1 MDKKKDKKIIRIRAG
16 LVFLVT
22 LLLMLGCTFLVNQN
36 QQKREKLKAAYTAE
50 STISRIEVQLNRY
63 LAESD
68 LVKKSIEEGLTI
80 SDKQFATLSRLM
92 QDEDNIIKVHEIAK
106 DGIVSQI
113 YPMEGNEDVIGLNLI
128 ENPERK
134 KEARLTRDSGEYTI
148 AGPFELVQGGN
159 GVLLFDPV
167 YRMDDK
173 GCKKFWGFSILVI
186 DWQKFIKKMDLDQLE
201 NAGYHYQIWKK
212 GTDDEKIVIA
222 QCDNLQET
230 DTLEVACTVP
240 NDTWYFEIVPENG
253 WVTMTQKLW
262 GLLISVLTAFIVMII
277 YLQFKMRR
285 YRDALHEKELEK
297 AVLEAKNANEAKTRF
312 LFNMSHDIRTPMN
325 AIIGFSELLEKHID
339 EKDKAIDYLG
349 KIKSSS
355 NFLLSLI
362 NYVLEMARI
371 ESGKLALKKEVG
383 CVTELIESLTDVF
396 EPGVKK
402 KFITYSCETDIQHK
416 YVIGDETK
424 VREIFINIIGNS
436 VKYTPEGGKISVSV
450 KEEPFEKENYIAY
463 RIIVEDNGIGMS
475 KEYLP
480 HIFEEFSREHTS
492 TESKVTG
499 TGLGLPIV
507 KSLID
512 MMGGTIEVESQLGC
526 GTNMNVVLPF
536 ELASEKQILEEK
548 QKEKEKIS
556 DSILGKRVLLAEDNE
571 LNAEIAMTVLKENG
585 LKAERAANGKQ
596 CMEMLKKMPEDY
608 YDMILMDIQMPEMDG
623 YHVLQELRKTSNI
636 PVMILSAKDADS
648 EKILGLNLGADDYLA
663 KPFNPLEA
671 VARVNSN
678 IRRFYALGT
687 AELSSGILTVRDLE
701 LDPEGCVL
709 KKNGEPIELTS
720 VEYRIM
726 ELFMKHPG
734 KVFTKQQIYEQGW
747 GDTYV
752 VADNNIMVCIS
763 KLRAKLDED
772 PAAYIRTIRGL
783 GYRLEK

>member
-36 QQKREKLKAAYTAE
+36 QQKREKLKAVYTAE

-92 QDEDNIIKVHEIAK
+92 QDKDNIIKVHEIAK

-113 YPMEGNEDVIGLNLI
+113 YPMEGNEDVIGLNMI

-134 KEARLTRDSGEYTI
+134 KEARLARDSGEYTI

-167 YRMDDK
+167 YRTDDK

-186 DWQKFIKKMDLDQLE
+186 DWQKFIKKMELDQLE
-201 NAGYHYQIWKK
+201 DAGYHYQIWKK

-339 EKDKAIDYLG
+339 EKDKAIDYIG

-424 VREIFINIIGNS
+424 IREIFINIIGNS

-512 MMGGTIEVESQLGC
+512 MMGGTIEVESELGC
-526 GTNMNVVLPF
+526 GTKMNVVLPF

-623 YHVLQELRKTSNI
+623 YEATKLIRNLDDARADIPIVAMTANAFEEDRQKALESGMNAHVSKPVDMNI
-636 PVMILSAKDADS
+636 LFKVMAQI
-648 EKILGLNLGADDYLA
+648 
-663 KPFNPLEA
+663 
-671 VARVNSN
+671 
-678 IRRFYALGT
+678 
-687 AELSSGILTVRDLE
+687 
-701 LDPEGCVL
+701 L
-709 KKNGEPIELTS
+709 KK
-720 VEYRIM
+720 
-726 ELFMKHPG
+726 
-734 KVFTKQQIYEQGW
+734 
-747 GDTYV
+747 
-752 VADNNIMVCIS
+752 
-763 KLRAKLDED
+763 
-772 PAAYIRTIRGL
+772 
-783 GYRLEK
+783 

>member
-1 MDKKKDKKIIRIRAG
+1 MDKKKDIKIIRIRAG

-22 LLLMLGCTFLVNQN
+22 LLLVFGCTFLVNQN
-36 QQKREKLKAAYTAE
+36 QQRREKLKAAYTAE

-92 QDEDNIIKVHEIAK
+92 QDEDDIIKVHEIAK

-113 YPMEGNEDVIGLNLI
+113 YPMEGNEDVIGLNMI

-134 KEARLTRDSGEYTI
+134 KEARLARDSGEYTI

-167 YRMDDK
+167 YRTDDK
-173 GCKKFWGFSILVI
+173 GCKKFWGFSILVM
-186 DWQKFIKKMDLDQLE
+186 DWQKFIKKMELDQLE

-402 KFITYSCETDIQHK
+402 KFITYSCEIDIQHK

-492 TESKVTG
+492 TESKVIG

-526 GTNMNVVLPF
+526 GTKMNVVLPF

-623 YHVLQELRKTSNI
+623 YEATKRIRNLDDARADIPIVAMTANAFEEDRQKALESGMNAHVSK
-636 PVMILSAKDADS
+636 PVDMNMLFKVMAQI
-648 EKILGLNLGADDYLA
+648 
-663 KPFNPLEA
+663 
-671 VARVNSN
+671 
-678 IRRFYALGT
+678 
-687 AELSSGILTVRDLE
+687 
-701 LDPEGCVL
+701 L
-709 KKNGEPIELTS
+709 KK
-720 VEYRIM
+720 
-726 ELFMKHPG
+726 
-734 KVFTKQQIYEQGW
+734 
-747 GDTYV
+747 
-752 VADNNIMVCIS
+752 
-763 KLRAKLDED
+763 
-772 PAAYIRTIRGL
+772 
-783 GYRLEK
+783 

>member
-1 MDKKKDKKIIRIRAG
+1 MDKKKDIKIIRIRAG

-22 LLLMLGCTFLVNQN
+22 LLLVFGCTFLVNQN
-36 QQKREKLKAAYTAE
+36 QQRREKLKAAYTAE

-92 QDEDNIIKVHEIAK
+92 QDEDDIIKVHEIAK

-134 KEARLTRDSGEYTI
+134 TEARLARDSGEYTI

-167 YRMDDK
+167 YRTDDK

-186 DWQKFIKKMDLDQLE
+186 DWQKFIKKMELDQLE

-222 QCDNLQET
+222 QCDNLQEI

-262 GLLISVLTAFIVMII
+262 GLFISVMTALIVMII

-416 YVIGDETK
+416 YVIGDEIK

-436 VKYTPEGGKISVSV
+436 VKYTAEGGKISVSV

-526 GTNMNVVLPF
+526 GTKMNVVLPF

-623 YHVLQELRKTSNI
+623 YEATKRIRNLDDARADIPIVAMTANAFEEDRQKALESGMNAHVSK
-636 PVMILSAKDADS
+636 PVDMNMLFKVMTQI
-648 EKILGLNLGADDYLA
+648 
-663 KPFNPLEA
+663 
-671 VARVNSN
+671 
-678 IRRFYALGT
+678 
-687 AELSSGILTVRDLE
+687 
-701 LDPEGCVL
+701 L
-709 KKNGEPIELTS
+709 KK
-720 VEYRIM
+720 
-726 ELFMKHPG
+726 
-734 KVFTKQQIYEQGW
+734 
-747 GDTYV
+747 
-752 VADNNIMVCIS
+752 
-763 KLRAKLDED
+763 
-772 PAAYIRTIRGL
+772 
-783 GYRLEK
+783 

>member
-22 LLLMLGCTFLVNQN
+22 LLLVFDCTFLVNQN

-173 GCKKFWGFSILVI
+173 GCKKFWRFSILVI

-526 GTNMNVVLPF
+526 GTKMNVVLPF

-623 YHVLQELRKTSNI
+623 YEATKRIRNLDDARADIPIVAMTANAFEEDRQKALESGMNAHVSK
-636 PVMILSAKDADS
+636 PVDMNMLFKVMAQI
-648 EKILGLNLGADDYLA
+648 
-663 KPFNPLEA
+663 
-671 VARVNSN
+671 
-678 IRRFYALGT
+678 
-687 AELSSGILTVRDLE
+687 
-701 LDPEGCVL
+701 L
-709 KKNGEPIELTS
+709 KK
-720 VEYRIM
+720 
-726 ELFMKHPG
+726 
-734 KVFTKQQIYEQGW
+734 
-747 GDTYV
+747 
-752 VADNNIMVCIS
+752 
-763 KLRAKLDED
+763 
-772 PAAYIRTIRGL
+772 
-783 GYRLEK
+783 

>member
-1 MDKKKDKKIIRIRAG
+1 MDKKKDIKIIRIRAE

-22 LLLMLGCTFLVNQN
+22 LLLVFGCTFLVNQN
-36 QQKREKLKAAYTAE
+36 QQRREKLKAAYTAE

-92 QDEDNIIKVHEIAK
+92 QDEEDIIKVHEIAK

-113 YPMEGNEDVIGLNLI
+113 YPMEGNEDVIGLNMI

-134 KEARLTRDSGEYTI
+134 KEACLARDSGEYTI

-167 YRMDDK
+167 YRTDAK
-173 GCKKFWGFSILVI
+173 GCKNFWGFSILVM
-186 DWQKFIKKMDLDQLE
+186 DWRKFIKKMELDQLE

-262 GLLISVLTAFIVMII
+262 GLFISVMTALIVMII

-371 ESGKLALKKEVG
+371 ESGKLALKK
-383 CVTELIESLTDVF
+383 
-396 EPGVKK
+396 
-402 KFITYSCETDIQHK
+402 DI
-416 YVIGDETK
+416 DSK
-424 VREIFINIIGNS
+424 VDRSAEDS
-436 VKYTPEGGKISVSV
+436 VKVGDTGISTTRLAQIGYAEINGKI
-450 KEEPFEKENYIAY
+450 
-463 RIIVEDNGIGMS
+463 VE
-475 KEYLP
+475 
-480 HIFEEFSREHTS
+480 
-492 TESKVTG
+492 
-499 TGLGLPIV
+499 V
-507 KSLID
+507 KSID
-512 MMGGTIEVESQLGC
+512 GFLNEKTPILVSRITDGTIMVE
-526 GTNMNVVLPF
+526 
-536 ELASEKQILEEK
+536 KH
-548 QKEKEKIS
+548 KE
-556 DSILGKRVLLAEDNE
+556 
-571 LNAEIAMTVLKENG
+571 
-585 LKAERAANGKQ
+585 
-596 CMEMLKKMPEDY
+596 
-608 YDMILMDIQMPEMDG
+608 
-623 YHVLQELRKTSNI
+623 
-636 PVMILSAKDADS
+636 
-648 EKILGLNLGADDYLA
+648 
-663 KPFNPLEA
+663 
-671 VARVNSN
+671 
-678 IRRFYALGT
+678 
-687 AELSSGILTVRDLE
+687 
-701 LDPEGCVL
+701 
-709 KKNGEPIELTS
+709 
-720 VEYRIM
+720 
-726 ELFMKHPG
+726 
-734 KVFTKQQIYEQGW
+734 
-747 GDTYV
+747 
-752 VADNNIMVCIS
+752 
-763 KLRAKLDED
+763 
-772 PAAYIRTIRGL
+772 
-783 GYRLEK
+783 

>member
-1 MDKKKDKKIIRIRAG
+1 MDKKKDIKIIRIRAG

-22 LLLMLGCTFLVNQN
+22 LLLVFGCTFLVNQN
-36 QQKREKLKAAYTAE
+36 QQRREKLKAAYTAE

-92 QDEDNIIKVHEIAK
+92 QDEDDIIKVHEIAK

-113 YPMEGNEDVIGLNLI
+113 YPMEGNEDVIGLNMI

-134 KEARLTRDSGEYTI
+134 KEARLARDSGEYTI

-167 YRMDDK
+167 YRTDAK
-173 GCKKFWGFSILVI
+173 GCKKFWGFSILVM
-186 DWQKFIKKMDLDQLE
+186 DWQKFIKKMELDQLE
-201 NAGYHYQIWKK
+201 DAGYHYQIWKK
-212 GTDDEKIVIA
+212 GTDDERIVIA
-222 QCDNLQET
+222 QCDNLQKT

-262 GLLISVLTAFIVMII
+262 GLFISVMTALIVMIT

-297 AVLEAKNANEAKTRF
+297 AILEAKNANEAKTRF

-371 ESGKLALKKEVG
+371 ESGKLVLKKEVR
-383 CVTELIESLTDVF
+383 CVTDLIESLTDVF

-416 YVIGDETK
+416 YVICDEIK

-436 VKYTPEGGKISVSV
+436 VKYTPEGGKISISV

-526 GTNMNVVLPF
+526 GTKMTVVLPF

-623 YHVLQELRKTSNI
+623 YEATKLIRNLDDARADIPIVAMTANAFEEDRQKALENGMNAHVSKPIDMNMLFK
-636 PVMILSAKDADS
+636 VMAQI
-648 EKILGLNLGADDYLA
+648 
-663 KPFNPLEA
+663 
-671 VARVNSN
+671 
-678 IRRFYALGT
+678 
-687 AELSSGILTVRDLE
+687 
-701 LDPEGCVL
+701 L
-709 KKNGEPIELTS
+709 KK
-720 VEYRIM
+720 
-726 ELFMKHPG
+726 
-734 KVFTKQQIYEQGW
+734 
-747 GDTYV
+747 
-752 VADNNIMVCIS
+752 
-763 KLRAKLDED
+763 
-772 PAAYIRTIRGL
+772 
-783 GYRLEK
+783 

>member
-134 KEARLTRDSGEYTI
+134 TEARLARDSGEYTI

-526 GTNMNVVLPF
+526 GTKMNVVLPF

-623 YHVLQELRKTSNI
+623 YEATKRIRNLDDARADIPIVAMTANAFEEDRQKALESGMNAHVSK
-636 PVMILSAKDADS
+636 PVDMNMLFKVMAQI
-648 EKILGLNLGADDYLA
+648 
-663 KPFNPLEA
+663 
-671 VARVNSN
+671 
-678 IRRFYALGT
+678 
-687 AELSSGILTVRDLE
+687 
-701 LDPEGCVL
+701 L
-709 KKNGEPIELTS
+709 KK
-720 VEYRIM
+720 
-726 ELFMKHPG
+726 
-734 KVFTKQQIYEQGW
+734 
-747 GDTYV
+747 
-752 VADNNIMVCIS
+752 
-763 KLRAKLDED
+763 
-772 PAAYIRTIRGL
+772 
-783 GYRLEK
+783 

>member
-134 KEARLTRDSGEYTI
+134 TEARLARDSGEYTI

-167 YRMDDK
+167 YRTDDK

-212 GTDDEKIVIA
+212 GTDDEKIVIV

-436 VKYTPEGGKISVSV
+436 VKYTSEGGKISVSV

-526 GTNMNVVLPF
+526 GTKMNVVLPF

-623 YHVLQELRKTSNI
+623 YEATKRIRNLDDARADIPIVAMTANAFEEDRQKALESGMNAHVSK
-636 PVMILSAKDADS
+636 PVDMNMLFKVMVQI
-648 EKILGLNLGADDYLA
+648 
-663 KPFNPLEA
+663 
-671 VARVNSN
+671 
-678 IRRFYALGT
+678 
-687 AELSSGILTVRDLE
+687 
-701 LDPEGCVL
+701 L
-709 KKNGEPIELTS
+709 KK
-720 VEYRIM
+720 
-726 ELFMKHPG
+726 
-734 KVFTKQQIYEQGW
+734 
-747 GDTYV
+747 
-752 VADNNIMVCIS
+752 
-763 KLRAKLDED
+763 
-772 PAAYIRTIRGL
+772 
-783 GYRLEK
+783 

>member
-134 KEARLTRDSGEYTI
+134 TEARLARDSGEYTI

-167 YRMDDK
+167 YRTDDK

-186 DWQKFIKKMDLDQLE
+186 DWQKFIKKMELDQLE

-212 GTDDEKIVIA
+212 GTDDEKIVIV

-253 WVTMTQKLW
+253 WVTLTQTLW

-436 VKYTPEGGKISVSV
+436 VKYTSEGGKISVSV

-526 GTNMNVVLPF
+526 GTKMNVVLPF

-623 YHVLQELRKTSNI
+623 YEATKLIRNLDDARADIPIVAMTANAFEEDRQKALESGMNAHVSK
-636 PVMILSAKDADS
+636 PVDMNMLFKVMAQI
-648 EKILGLNLGADDYLA
+648 
-663 KPFNPLEA
+663 
-671 VARVNSN
+671 
-678 IRRFYALGT
+678 
-687 AELSSGILTVRDLE
+687 
-701 LDPEGCVL
+701 L
-709 KKNGEPIELTS
+709 KK
-720 VEYRIM
+720 
-726 ELFMKHPG
+726 
-734 KVFTKQQIYEQGW
+734 
-747 GDTYV
+747 
-752 VADNNIMVCIS
+752 
-763 KLRAKLDED
+763 
-772 PAAYIRTIRGL
+772 
-783 GYRLEK
+783 

>member
-1 MDKKKDKKIIRIRAG
+1 MDKKKDIKIIRIRAG

-22 LLLMLGCTFLVNQN
+22 LLLVFGCTFLVNQN
-36 QQKREKLKAAYTAE
+36 QQRREKLKAAYTAE

-92 QDEDNIIKVHEIAK
+92 QDEDDIIKVHEIAK

-113 YPMEGNEDVIGLNLI
+113 YPMEGNEDVIGLNMI

-134 KEARLTRDSGEYTI
+134 KEARLARDSGEYTI

-167 YRMDDK
+167 YRTDAE
-173 GCKKFWGFSILVI
+173 GCKKFWGFSILVM
-186 DWQKFIKKMDLDQLE
+186 DWRKFIKKMELDQLE
-201 NAGYHYQIWKK
+201 DAGYHYQIWKK
-212 GTDDEKIVIA
+212 GTDDERIVIA

-240 NDTWYFEIVPENG
+240 NDTWYFEIEPENG

-262 GLLISVLTAFIVMII
+262 GLFISVMTALIVMIT

-371 ESGKLALKKEVG
+371 ESGKLVLKKEVG

-396 EPGVKK
+396 ETGVKK
-402 KFITYSCETDIQHK
+402 KFITYSCKTDIQHK
-416 YVIGDETK
+416 YVICDEIK

-526 GTNMNVVLPF
+526 GTKMTVVLPF

-623 YHVLQELRKTSNI
+623 YEATKLIRNLDDARADIPIVAMTANAFEEDRQKALESGMNAHVSK
-636 PVMILSAKDADS
+636 PVDMNMLFKVMTQI
-648 EKILGLNLGADDYLA
+648 
-663 KPFNPLEA
+663 
-671 VARVNSN
+671 
-678 IRRFYALGT
+678 
-687 AELSSGILTVRDLE
+687 
-701 LDPEGCVL
+701 L
-709 KKNGEPIELTS
+709 KK
-720 VEYRIM
+720 
-726 ELFMKHPG
+726 
-734 KVFTKQQIYEQGW
+734 
-747 GDTYV
+747 
-752 VADNNIMVCIS
+752 
-763 KLRAKLDED
+763 
-772 PAAYIRTIRGL
+772 
-783 GYRLEK
+783 

>member
-1 MDKKKDKKIIRIRAG
+1 MDKKKDIKIIRIRAG

-22 LLLMLGCTFLVNQN
+22 LLLVFGCTFLVNQN
-36 QQKREKLKAAYTAE
+36 QQRREKLKAAYTAE

-92 QDEDNIIKVHEIAK
+92 QDEDDIIKVHEIAK

-113 YPMEGNEDVIGLNLI
+113 YPMEGNEDVIGLNMI

-134 KEARLTRDSGEYTI
+134 KEARLARDSGEYTI

-167 YRMDDK
+167 YRTDDK
-173 GCKKFWGFSILVI
+173 GCKKFWGFSILVM
-186 DWQKFIKKMDLDQLE
+186 DWQKFIKKMELDQLE

-402 KFITYSCETDIQHK
+402 KFITYSCEIDIQHK

-526 GTNMNVVLPF
+526 GTKMNVVLPF

-623 YHVLQELRKTSNI
+623 YEATKLIRNLDDARADIPIVAMTANAFEEDRQKALESGMNAHVSK
-636 PVMILSAKDADS
+636 PVDMNMLFKVMAQI
-648 EKILGLNLGADDYLA
+648 
-663 KPFNPLEA
+663 
-671 VARVNSN
+671 
-678 IRRFYALGT
+678 
-687 AELSSGILTVRDLE
+687 
-701 LDPEGCVL
+701 L
-709 KKNGEPIELTS
+709 KK
-720 VEYRIM
+720 
-726 ELFMKHPG
+726 
-734 KVFTKQQIYEQGW
+734 
-747 GDTYV
+747 
-752 VADNNIMVCIS
+752 
-763 KLRAKLDED
+763 
-772 PAAYIRTIRGL
+772 
-783 GYRLEK
+783 

>member
-1 MDKKKDKKIIRIRAG
+1 MDKKKDIKIIRIRAG

-22 LLLMLGCTFLVNQN
+22 LLLVFGCTFLVNQN
-36 QQKREKLKAAYTAE
+36 QQRREKLKAAYTAE

-92 QDEDNIIKVHEIAK
+92 QDEDDIIKVHEIAK

-113 YPMEGNEDVIGLNLI
+113 YPMEGNEDVIGLNMI

-134 KEARLTRDSGEYTI
+134 KEARLARDSGEYTI

-167 YRMDDK
+167 YRTDDK
-173 GCKKFWGFSILVI
+173 GCKKFWGFSILVM
-186 DWQKFIKKMDLDQLE
+186 DWQKFIKKMELDQLE

-402 KFITYSCETDIQHK
+402 KFITYSCEIDIQHK

-450 KEEPFEKENYIAY
+450 KEEPFEKENSIAY

-526 GTNMNVVLPF
+526 GTKMNVVLPF

-623 YHVLQELRKTSNI
+623 YEATKRIRNLDDARADIPIVAMTANAFEEDRQKALESGMNAHVSK
-636 PVMILSAKDADS
+636 PVDMNMLFKVMAQI
-648 EKILGLNLGADDYLA
+648 
-663 KPFNPLEA
+663 
-671 VARVNSN
+671 
-678 IRRFYALGT
+678 
-687 AELSSGILTVRDLE
+687 
-701 LDPEGCVL
+701 L
-709 KKNGEPIELTS
+709 KK
-720 VEYRIM
+720 
-726 ELFMKHPG
+726 
-734 KVFTKQQIYEQGW
+734 
-747 GDTYV
+747 
-752 VADNNIMVCIS
+752 
-763 KLRAKLDED
+763 
-772 PAAYIRTIRGL
+772 
-783 GYRLEK
+783 

>member
-1 MDKKKDKKIIRIRAG
+1 MDKKKNIKIIRIRAG

-22 LLLMLGCTFLVNQN
+22 LLLVFGCTFLVNQN

-50 STISRIEVQLNRY
+50 STISRIEGQLNRY

-68 LVKKSIEEGLTI
+68 LVKKSIEEGLMI

-92 QDEDNIIKVHEIAK
+92 QDKDNIIKVHEIAK
-106 DGIVSQI
+106 DGIISQI
-113 YPMEGNEDVIGLNLI
+113 YPMEGNEDVIGLNMI

-134 KEARLTRDSGEYTI
+134 KEARLARDSGEYTI

-167 YRMDDK
+167 YRTDDK
-173 GCKKFWGFSILVI
+173 GCKKFWGFSILVM
-186 DWQKFIKKMDLDQLE
+186 DWQKFIKKMELDQLE

-371 ESGKLALKKEVG
+371 ESGKLVLKKEVR
-383 CVTELIESLTDVF
+383 CVTDLIESLTDVF

-512 MMGGTIEVESQLGC
+512 MMGGTIEVESQPGC
-526 GTNMNVVLPF
+526 GTKMNVVLPF

-623 YHVLQELRKTSNI
+623 YEATRRIRNLDDARADIPIVAMTANAFEEDRQKALESGMNAHVSK
-636 PVMILSAKDADS
+636 PVDMNMLFKVMVQI
-648 EKILGLNLGADDYLA
+648 
-663 KPFNPLEA
+663 
-671 VARVNSN
+671 
-678 IRRFYALGT
+678 
-687 AELSSGILTVRDLE
+687 
-701 LDPEGCVL
+701 L
-709 KKNGEPIELTS
+709 KK
-720 VEYRIM
+720 
-726 ELFMKHPG
+726 
-734 KVFTKQQIYEQGW
+734 
-747 GDTYV
+747 
-752 VADNNIMVCIS
+752 
-763 KLRAKLDED
+763 
-772 PAAYIRTIRGL
+772 
-783 GYRLEK
+783 

>member
-1 MDKKKDKKIIRIRAG
+1 MDKKKDIKIIRIRAG

-22 LLLMLGCTFLVNQN
+22 LLLVFGCTFLVNQN
-36 QQKREKLKAAYTAE
+36 QQRREKLKAAYTAE

-92 QDEDNIIKVHEIAK
+92 QDEDDIIKVHEIAK

-113 YPMEGNEDVIGLNLI
+113 YPMEGNEDVIGLNMI

-134 KEARLTRDSGEYTI
+134 KEARLARDSGEYTI

-167 YRMDDK
+167 YRTDDK
-173 GCKKFWGFSILVI
+173 GCKKFWGFSILVK
-186 DWQKFIKKMDLDQLE
+186 DWQKFIKKMELDQLE

-402 KFITYSCETDIQHK
+402 KFITYSCEIDIQHK

-526 GTNMNVVLPF
+526 GTKMNVVLPF

-623 YHVLQELRKTSNI
+623 YEATKRIRNLDDARADIPIVAMTANAFEEDRQKALESGMNAHVSK
-636 PVMILSAKDADS
+636 PVDMNMLFKVMAQI
-648 EKILGLNLGADDYLA
+648 
-663 KPFNPLEA
+663 
-671 VARVNSN
+671 
-678 IRRFYALGT
+678 
-687 AELSSGILTVRDLE
+687 
-701 LDPEGCVL
+701 L
-709 KKNGEPIELTS
+709 KK
-720 VEYRIM
+720 
-726 ELFMKHPG
+726 
-734 KVFTKQQIYEQGW
+734 
-747 GDTYV
+747 
-752 VADNNIMVCIS
+752 
-763 KLRAKLDED
+763 
-772 PAAYIRTIRGL
+772 
-783 GYRLEK
+783 

>member
-1 MDKKKDKKIIRIRAG
+1 MDKKNDKKIIRIRAG

-22 LLLMLGCTFLVNQN
+22 LFLMLGCTFLVNQN

-113 YPMEGNEDVIGLNLI
+113 YPMEGNEDVIGLNMI

-134 KEARLTRDSGEYTI
+134 KEARLARDSGEYTI

-167 YRMDDK
+167 YRTDDK
-173 GCKKFWGFSILVI
+173 GCKKFWGFSILVM
-186 DWQKFIKKMDLDQLE
+186 DWQKFIKKMELDQLE
-201 NAGYHYQIWKK
+201 DAGYHYQIWKK

-262 GLLISVLTAFIVMII
+262 GLLISVMTAFIVMII

-339 EKDKAIDYLG
+339 EKDKAIDYIG

-424 VREIFINIIGNS
+424 IREIFINIIGNS

-512 MMGGTIEVESQLGC
+512 MMGGTIEVESELGC
-526 GTNMNVVLPF
+526 GTKMNVVLPF

-571 LNAEIAMTVLKENG
+571 LNAEIAMTVLKEND

-596 CMEMLKKMPEDY
+596 CMEMLKMMPEDY

-623 YHVLQELRKTSNI
+623 YEATKLIRNLDDARADIPIVAMTANAFEEDRQKALESGMNAHVSK
-636 PVMILSAKDADS
+636 PVDMNMLFKVMAQI
-648 EKILGLNLGADDYLA
+648 
-663 KPFNPLEA
+663 
-671 VARVNSN
+671 
-678 IRRFYALGT
+678 
-687 AELSSGILTVRDLE
+687 
-701 LDPEGCVL
+701 L
-709 KKNGEPIELTS
+709 KK
-720 VEYRIM
+720 
-726 ELFMKHPG
+726 
-734 KVFTKQQIYEQGW
+734 
-747 GDTYV
+747 
-752 VADNNIMVCIS
+752 
-763 KLRAKLDED
+763 
-772 PAAYIRTIRGL
+772 
-783 GYRLEK
+783 

>member
-1 MDKKKDKKIIRIRAG
+1 MDKKNDKKIIRIRAG

-22 LLLMLGCTFLVNQN
+22 LFLVFGCTFLVNQN

-134 KEARLTRDSGEYTI
+134 TEARLARDSGEYTI

-167 YRMDDK
+167 YRTDDK
-173 GCKKFWGFSILVI
+173 GCKKFWGFSILVM
-186 DWQKFIKKMDLDQLE
+186 DWQKFIKKMELDQLE
-201 NAGYHYQIWKK
+201 DAGYHYQIWKK

-339 EKDKAIDYLG
+339 EKDIAIDYLG

-526 GTNMNVVLPF
+526 GTKMNVVLPF

-623 YHVLQELRKTSNI
+623 YEATRRIRNLDDARADI
-636 PVMILSAKDADS
+636 PIVAMTANAFEEDRQKALESGMNAHISKPVDMNMLFKVMAQI
-648 EKILGLNLGADDYLA
+648 
-663 KPFNPLEA
+663 
-671 VARVNSN
+671 
-678 IRRFYALGT
+678 
-687 AELSSGILTVRDLE
+687 
-701 LDPEGCVL
+701 L
-709 KKNGEPIELTS
+709 KK
-720 VEYRIM
+720 
-726 ELFMKHPG
+726 
-734 KVFTKQQIYEQGW
+734 
-747 GDTYV
+747 
-752 VADNNIMVCIS
+752 
-763 KLRAKLDED
+763 
-772 PAAYIRTIRGL
+772 
-783 GYRLEK
+783 

>member
-1 MDKKKDKKIIRIRAG
+1 MDKKKDIKIIRIRAG

-22 LLLMLGCTFLVNQN
+22 LLLVFGCTFLVNQN
-36 QQKREKLKAAYTAE
+36 QQRREKLKAAYTAE

-92 QDEDNIIKVHEIAK
+92 QDEDDIIKVHEIAK

-113 YPMEGNEDVIGLNLI
+113 YPMEGNEDVIGLNMI

-134 KEARLTRDSGEYTI
+134 KEARLARDSGEYTI

-167 YRMDDK
+167 YRTDDK
-173 GCKKFWGFSILVI
+173 GCKKFWGFSILVM
-186 DWQKFIKKMDLDQLE
+186 DWQKFIKKMELDQLE

-339 EKDKAIDYLG
+339 EKDKAIAYLG

-402 KFITYSCETDIQHK
+402 KFITYSCEIDIQHK

-526 GTNMNVVLPF
+526 GTKMNVVLPF

-623 YHVLQELRKTSNI
+623 YEATKRIRNLDDARADIPIVAMTANAFEEDRQKALESGMNAHVSK
-636 PVMILSAKDADS
+636 PVDMNMLFKVMAQI
-648 EKILGLNLGADDYLA
+648 
-663 KPFNPLEA
+663 
-671 VARVNSN
+671 
-678 IRRFYALGT
+678 
-687 AELSSGILTVRDLE
+687 
-701 LDPEGCVL
+701 L
-709 KKNGEPIELTS
+709 KK
-720 VEYRIM
+720 
-726 ELFMKHPG
+726 
-734 KVFTKQQIYEQGW
+734 
-747 GDTYV
+747 
-752 VADNNIMVCIS
+752 
-763 KLRAKLDED
+763 
-772 PAAYIRTIRGL
+772 
-783 GYRLEK
+783 

>member
-1 MDKKKDKKIIRIRAG
+1 MDKKKDEKIIRIRAE

-22 LLLMLGCTFLVNQN
+22 LLMVFGCTFLVNQN

-92 QDEDNIIKVHEIAK
+92 QDEDDIIKVHEIAK

-113 YPMEGNEDVIGLNLI
+113 YPMEGNEDVIGLNMI

-134 KEARLTRDSGEYTI
+134 KEACLARDSGEYTI

-167 YRMDDK
+167 YRTDTK
-173 GCKKFWGFSILVI
+173 GCKKFWGFSILVM
-186 DWQKFIKKMDLDQLE
+186 DWQKFIKKMELDQLE
-201 NAGYHYQIWKK
+201 DAGYHYQIWKK

-222 QCDNLQET
+222 QCDNLQEA
-230 DTLEVACTVP
+230 DTMEVACTVP

-253 WVTMTQKLW
+253 WVTITQKLW
-262 GLLISVLTAFIVMII
+262 GLLISVMTAFIVMII

-371 ESGKLALKKEVG
+371 ESGKLVLKKEVG
-383 CVTELIESLTDVF
+383 CVTDLIESLIDVF

-416 YVIGDETK
+416 YVIGDEIK

-450 KEEPFEKENYIAY
+450 KEESFEKENYIAY

-526 GTNMNVVLPF
+526 GTKMTVVLPF

-623 YHVLQELRKTSNI
+623 YEATKRIRNLDDARADI
-636 PVMILSAKDADS
+636 PIVAMTANAFEEDRQKALESGMNAHISKPVDMNMLFKVMAQI
-648 EKILGLNLGADDYLA
+648 
-663 KPFNPLEA
+663 
-671 VARVNSN
+671 
-678 IRRFYALGT
+678 
-687 AELSSGILTVRDLE
+687 
-701 LDPEGCVL
+701 L
-709 KKNGEPIELTS
+709 KK
-720 VEYRIM
+720 
-726 ELFMKHPG
+726 
-734 KVFTKQQIYEQGW
+734 
-747 GDTYV
+747 
-752 VADNNIMVCIS
+752 
-763 KLRAKLDED
+763 
-772 PAAYIRTIRGL
+772 
-783 GYRLEK
+783 

>member
-1 MDKKKDKKIIRIRAG
+1 MDKKKNIKIIRIRAG

-22 LLLMLGCTFLVNQN
+22 LLLVFGCTFLVNQN

-50 STISRIEVQLNRY
+50 STISRIEGQLNRY

-68 LVKKSIEEGLTI
+68 LVKKSIEEGLMI

-92 QDEDNIIKVHEIAK
+92 QDKDNIIKVHEIAK
-106 DGIVSQI
+106 DGIISQI
-113 YPMEGNEDVIGLNLI
+113 YPMEGNEDVIGLNMI

-134 KEARLTRDSGEYTI
+134 KEARLARDSGEYTI

-167 YRMDDK
+167 YRTDDK
-173 GCKKFWGFSILVI
+173 GCKKFWGFSILVM
-186 DWQKFIKKMDLDQLE
+186 DWQKFIKKMELDQLE

-402 KFITYSCETDIQHK
+402 KFITYSCEIDIQHK

-526 GTNMNVVLPF
+526 GTKMNVVLPF

-623 YHVLQELRKTSNI
+623 YEATKRIRNLDDARADIPIVAMTANAFEEDRQKALESGMNAHVSK
-636 PVMILSAKDADS
+636 PVDMNMLFKVMAQI
-648 EKILGLNLGADDYLA
+648 
-663 KPFNPLEA
+663 
-671 VARVNSN
+671 
-678 IRRFYALGT
+678 
-687 AELSSGILTVRDLE
+687 
-701 LDPEGCVL
+701 L
-709 KKNGEPIELTS
+709 KK
-720 VEYRIM
+720 
-726 ELFMKHPG
+726 
-734 KVFTKQQIYEQGW
+734 
-747 GDTYV
+747 
-752 VADNNIMVCIS
+752 
-763 KLRAKLDED
+763 
-772 PAAYIRTIRGL
+772 
-783 GYRLEK
+783 

>member
-134 KEARLTRDSGEYTI
+134 TEARLARDSGEYTI

-167 YRMDDK
+167 YRTDDK
-173 GCKKFWGFSILVI
+173 GCKKFWGFSILVM
-186 DWQKFIKKMDLDQLE
+186 DWQKFIKKMELDQLE
-201 NAGYHYQIWKK
+201 DAGYHYQIWKK

-262 GLLISVLTAFIVMII
+262 GLLISVMTAFIVMII

-339 EKDKAIDYLG
+339 EKDKAIDYIG

-424 VREIFINIIGNS
+424 IREIFINIIGNS

-526 GTNMNVVLPF
+526 GTKMNVVLPF

-596 CMEMLKKMPEDY
+596 CMEMLKMMPEDY

-623 YHVLQELRKTSNI
+623 YEATKLIRNLDDARADIPIVAMTANAFEEDRQKALESGMNAHVSK
-636 PVMILSAKDADS
+636 PVDMNMLFKVMAQI
-648 EKILGLNLGADDYLA
+648 
-663 KPFNPLEA
+663 
-671 VARVNSN
+671 
-678 IRRFYALGT
+678 
-687 AELSSGILTVRDLE
+687 
-701 LDPEGCVL
+701 L
-709 KKNGEPIELTS
+709 KK
-720 VEYRIM
+720 
-726 ELFMKHPG
+726 
-734 KVFTKQQIYEQGW
+734 
-747 GDTYV
+747 
-752 VADNNIMVCIS
+752 
-763 KLRAKLDED
+763 
-772 PAAYIRTIRGL
+772 
-783 GYRLEK
+783 

>member
-1 MDKKKDKKIIRIRAG
+1 MDKKKDIKIIRIRAE

-22 LLLMLGCTFLVNQN
+22 LLLVFGCTFLVNQN
-36 QQKREKLKAAYTAE
+36 QQRREKLKAAYTAE

-167 YRMDDK
+167 YRTDDK

-186 DWQKFIKKMDLDQLE
+186 DWQKFIKKMELDQLE

-212 GTDDEKIVIA
+212 GTDDERIVIA
-222 QCDNLQET
+222 QCDNLQKT

-436 VKYTPEGGKISVSV
+436 VKYTSEGGKISVSV

-623 YHVLQELRKTSNI
+623 YEATKRIRNLDDARADIPIVAMTANVFEEDRQKALESGMNAHVSK
-636 PVMILSAKDADS
+636 PVDMNMLFKVMTQI
-648 EKILGLNLGADDYLA
+648 
-663 KPFNPLEA
+663 
-671 VARVNSN
+671 
-678 IRRFYALGT
+678 
-687 AELSSGILTVRDLE
+687 
-701 LDPEGCVL
+701 L
-709 KKNGEPIELTS
+709 KK
-720 VEYRIM
+720 
-726 ELFMKHPG
+726 
-734 KVFTKQQIYEQGW
+734 
-747 GDTYV
+747 
-752 VADNNIMVCIS
+752 
-763 KLRAKLDED
+763 
-772 PAAYIRTIRGL
+772 
-783 GYRLEK
+783 

>member
-80 SDKQFATLSRLM
+80 SDKQFATLSRMM

-134 KEARLTRDSGEYTI
+134 TEARLARDSGEYTI
-148 AGPFELVQGGN
+148 AGPFELLQGGN

-167 YRMDDK
+167 YRTDDK

-371 ESGKLALKKEVG
+371 ESGKLVLKKEVG
-383 CVTELIESLTDVF
+383 CVTDLIESLIDVF

-424 VREIFINIIGNS
+424 IREIFINIIGNS

-526 GTNMNVVLPF
+526 GTKMNVVLPF

-623 YHVLQELRKTSNI
+623 YEATKLIRNLDDARADIPIVAMTANAFEEDRQKALESGMNAHVSK
-636 PVMILSAKDADS
+636 PVDMNMMFKVMAQI
-648 EKILGLNLGADDYLA
+648 
-663 KPFNPLEA
+663 
-671 VARVNSN
+671 
-678 IRRFYALGT
+678 
-687 AELSSGILTVRDLE
+687 
-701 LDPEGCVL
+701 L
-709 KKNGEPIELTS
+709 KK
-720 VEYRIM
+720 
-726 ELFMKHPG
+726 
-734 KVFTKQQIYEQGW
+734 
-747 GDTYV
+747 
-752 VADNNIMVCIS
+752 
-763 KLRAKLDED
+763 
-772 PAAYIRTIRGL
+772 
-783 GYRLEK
+783 

>member
-1 MDKKKDKKIIRIRAG
+1 MDKKKDIKIIRIRAG

-22 LLLMLGCTFLVNQN
+22 LLLVFGCTFLVNQN
-36 QQKREKLKAAYTAE
+36 QQRREKLKAAYTAE

-92 QDEDNIIKVHEIAK
+92 QDEDDIIKVHEIAK

-113 YPMEGNEDVIGLNLI
+113 YPMEGNEDVIGLNMI

-134 KEARLTRDSGEYTI
+134 KEARLARDSGEYTI

-167 YRMDDK
+167 YRTDDK
-173 GCKKFWGFSILVI
+173 GCKKFWGFSILVM
-186 DWQKFIKKMDLDQLE
+186 DWQKFIKKMELDQLE

-262 GLLISVLTAFIVMII
+262 GLFISVLTAFIVMII

-402 KFITYSCETDIQHK
+402 KFITYSCEIDIQHK

-526 GTNMNVVLPF
+526 GTKMNVVLPF

-623 YHVLQELRKTSNI
+623 YEATKRIRNLDDARADIPIVAMTANAFEEDRQKALESGMNAHVSK
-636 PVMILSAKDADS
+636 PVDMNMLFKVMAQI
-648 EKILGLNLGADDYLA
+648 
-663 KPFNPLEA
+663 
-671 VARVNSN
+671 
-678 IRRFYALGT
+678 
-687 AELSSGILTVRDLE
+687 
-701 LDPEGCVL
+701 L
-709 KKNGEPIELTS
+709 KK
-720 VEYRIM
+720 
-726 ELFMKHPG
+726 
-734 KVFTKQQIYEQGW
+734 
-747 GDTYV
+747 
-752 VADNNIMVCIS
+752 
-763 KLRAKLDED
+763 
-772 PAAYIRTIRGL
+772 
-783 GYRLEK
+783 

>member
-1 MDKKKDKKIIRIRAG
+1 MDKKKNIKIIRIRAG

-22 LLLMLGCTFLVNQN
+22 LLLVFGCTFLVNQN

-68 LVKKSIEEGLTI
+68 LVKKSIEEGLMI

-92 QDEDNIIKVHEIAK
+92 QDKDNIIKVHEIAK
-106 DGIVSQI
+106 DGIISQI
-113 YPMEGNEDVIGLNLI
+113 YPMEGNEDVIGLNMI

-134 KEARLTRDSGEYTI
+134 KEARLARDSGEYTI

-167 YRMDDK
+167 YRTDDK
-173 GCKKFWGFSILVI
+173 GCKKFWGFSILVM
-186 DWQKFIKKMDLDQLE
+186 DWQKFIKKMELDQLE

-262 GLLISVLTAFIVMII
+262 GLFISVLTAFIVMII

-371 ESGKLALKKEVG
+371 ESGKLALKEEVG

-402 KFITYSCETDIQHK
+402 KFITYSCKTDIQHK

-526 GTNMNVVLPF
+526 GTKMNVVLPF

-623 YHVLQELRKTSNI
+623 YEATRRIRNLDDARADIPIVAMTANAFEEDRQKALESGMNAHVSK
-636 PVMILSAKDADS
+636 PVDMNMLFKVMVQI
-648 EKILGLNLGADDYLA
+648 
-663 KPFNPLEA
+663 
-671 VARVNSN
+671 
-678 IRRFYALGT
+678 
-687 AELSSGILTVRDLE
+687 
-701 LDPEGCVL
+701 L
-709 KKNGEPIELTS
+709 KK
-720 VEYRIM
+720 
-726 ELFMKHPG
+726 
-734 KVFTKQQIYEQGW
+734 
-747 GDTYV
+747 
-752 VADNNIMVCIS
+752 
-763 KLRAKLDED
+763 
-772 PAAYIRTIRGL
+772 
-783 GYRLEK
+783 

>member
-1 MDKKKDKKIIRIRAG
+1 MDKKKDIKIIRIRAG

-22 LLLMLGCTFLVNQN
+22 LLLVFGCTFLVNQN
-36 QQKREKLKAAYTAE
+36 QQRREKLKAAYTAE

-113 YPMEGNEDVIGLNLI
+113 YPMEGNEDVIGLNMI

-134 KEARLTRDSGEYTI
+134 KEARLARDSGEYTI

-167 YRMDDK
+167 YRTDDK
-173 GCKKFWGFSILVI
+173 GCKKFWGFSILVM
-186 DWQKFIKKMDLDQLE
+186 DWQKFIKKMELDQLE

-402 KFITYSCETDIQHK
+402 KFITYSCEIDIQHK

-526 GTNMNVVLPF
+526 GTKMNVVLPF

-623 YHVLQELRKTSNI
+623 YEATKRIRNLDDARADIPIVAMTANAFEEDRQKALESGMNAHVSK
-636 PVMILSAKDADS
+636 PVDMNMLFKVMAQI
-648 EKILGLNLGADDYLA
+648 
-663 KPFNPLEA
+663 
-671 VARVNSN
+671 
-678 IRRFYALGT
+678 
-687 AELSSGILTVRDLE
+687 
-701 LDPEGCVL
+701 L
-709 KKNGEPIELTS
+709 KK
-720 VEYRIM
+720 
-726 ELFMKHPG
+726 
-734 KVFTKQQIYEQGW
+734 
-747 GDTYV
+747 
-752 VADNNIMVCIS
+752 
-763 KLRAKLDED
+763 
-772 PAAYIRTIRGL
+772 
-783 GYRLEK
+783 

>member
-1 MDKKKDKKIIRIRAG
+1 MDKKKNIKIIRIRAG

-22 LLLMLGCTFLVNQN
+22 LLLVFGCTFLVNQN
-36 QQKREKLKAAYTAE
+36 QQKREKLKAVYTAE

-68 LVKKSIEEGLTI
+68 LVKKSIEEGLMI

-92 QDEDNIIKVHEIAK
+92 QDKDNIIKVHEIAK

-113 YPMEGNEDVIGLNLI
+113 YPMEGNEDVIGLNMI

-134 KEARLTRDSGEYTI
+134 KEARLARDSGEYTI

-167 YRMDDK
+167 YRTDDK
-173 GCKKFWGFSILVI
+173 GCKKFWGFSILVM
-186 DWQKFIKKMDLDQLE
+186 DWRKFIKKMELDQLE
-201 NAGYHYQIWKK
+201 DAGYHYQIWKK
-212 GTDDEKIVIA
+212 GTDDEKIVIV

-262 GLLISVLTAFIVMII
+262 GLFISVMTALIVMIT

-371 ESGKLALKKEVG
+371 ESGKLVLKKEVG

-512 MMGGTIEVESQLGC
+512 MMGGTIKVESQLGC
-526 GTNMNVVLPF
+526 GTKMTVVLPF

-548 QKEKEKIS
+548 QKEKEKTS

-623 YHVLQELRKTSNI
+623 YEATKLIRNLDDARADIPIVAMTANAFEEDRQKALESGMNAHVSK
-636 PVMILSAKDADS
+636 PVDMNMLFKVMTQI
-648 EKILGLNLGADDYLA
+648 
-663 KPFNPLEA
+663 
-671 VARVNSN
+671 
-678 IRRFYALGT
+678 
-687 AELSSGILTVRDLE
+687 
-701 LDPEGCVL
+701 L
-709 KKNGEPIELTS
+709 KK
-720 VEYRIM
+720 
-726 ELFMKHPG
+726 
-734 KVFTKQQIYEQGW
+734 
-747 GDTYV
+747 
-752 VADNNIMVCIS
+752 
-763 KLRAKLDED
+763 
-772 PAAYIRTIRGL
+772 
-783 GYRLEK
+783 

>member
-1 MDKKKDKKIIRIRAG
+1 MDKKKDKKIIRIRAE

-22 LLLMLGCTFLVNQN
+22 LLMMFGCTFLVNQN

-92 QDEDNIIKVHEIAK
+92 QDEDDIIKVHEIAK

-113 YPMEGNEDVIGLNLI
+113 YPMEGNEDVIGLNMI

-134 KEARLTRDSGEYTI
+134 KEACLARDSGEYTI

-167 YRMDDK
+167 YRTDTK
-173 GCKKFWGFSILVI
+173 GCKKFWGFSILVM
-186 DWQKFIKKMDLDQLE
+186 DWQKFIKKMELDQLE
-201 NAGYHYQIWKK
+201 DAGYHYQIWKK

-222 QCDNLQET
+222 QCDNLQEA
-230 DTLEVACTVP
+230 DTMEVACTVP

-253 WVTMTQKLW
+253 WVTITQKLW
-262 GLLISVLTAFIVMII
+262 GLLISVMTAFIVMII

-371 ESGKLALKKEVG
+371 ESGKLVLKKEVG
-383 CVTELIESLTDVF
+383 CVTDLIESLIDVF

-416 YVIGDETK
+416 YVIGDEIK

-450 KEEPFEKENYIAY
+450 KEESFEKENYIAY

-492 TESKVTG
+492 TESKVIG

-526 GTNMNVVLPF
+526 GTKMTVVLPF

-623 YHVLQELRKTSNI
+623 YEATKRIRNLDDARADI
-636 PVMILSAKDADS
+636 PIVAMTANAFEEDRQKALESGMNAHISKPVDMNMLFKVMAQI
-648 EKILGLNLGADDYLA
+648 
-663 KPFNPLEA
+663 
-671 VARVNSN
+671 
-678 IRRFYALGT
+678 
-687 AELSSGILTVRDLE
+687 
-701 LDPEGCVL
+701 L
-709 KKNGEPIELTS
+709 KK
-720 VEYRIM
+720 
-726 ELFMKHPG
+726 
-734 KVFTKQQIYEQGW
+734 
-747 GDTYV
+747 
-752 VADNNIMVCIS
+752 
-763 KLRAKLDED
+763 
-772 PAAYIRTIRGL
+772 
-783 GYRLEK
+783 

>member
-1 MDKKKDKKIIRIRAG
+1 MDKKKDIKIIRIRAG

-22 LLLMLGCTFLVNQN
+22 LLLVFGCTFLVNQN
-36 QQKREKLKAAYTAE
+36 QQRREKLKAAYTAE

-63 LAESD
+63 LAESN

-92 QDEDNIIKVHEIAK
+92 QDEDDIIKVHEIAK

-113 YPMEGNEDVIGLNLI
+113 YPMEGNEDVIGLNMI

-134 KEARLTRDSGEYTI
+134 KEARLARDSGEYTI

-167 YRMDDK
+167 YRTDDK
-173 GCKKFWGFSILVI
+173 GCKKFWGFSILVM
-186 DWQKFIKKMDLDQLE
+186 DWQKFIKKMELDQLE

-371 ESGKLALKKEVG
+371 ESGKLVLKKEVR
-383 CVTELIESLTDVF
+383 CVTDLIESLTDVF

-416 YVIGDETK
+416 YVICDEIK

-526 GTNMNVVLPF
+526 GTKMNVVLPF

-596 CMEMLKKMPEDY
+596 CIEMLKKMPEDY

-623 YHVLQELRKTSNI
+623 YEATKLIRNLDDARADIPIVAMTANAFEEDRQKALENGMNAHVSKPIDMNMLFK
-636 PVMILSAKDADS
+636 VMAQI
-648 EKILGLNLGADDYLA
+648 
-663 KPFNPLEA
+663 
-671 VARVNSN
+671 
-678 IRRFYALGT
+678 
-687 AELSSGILTVRDLE
+687 
-701 LDPEGCVL
+701 L
-709 KKNGEPIELTS
+709 KK
-720 VEYRIM
+720 
-726 ELFMKHPG
+726 
-734 KVFTKQQIYEQGW
+734 
-747 GDTYV
+747 
-752 VADNNIMVCIS
+752 
-763 KLRAKLDED
+763 
-772 PAAYIRTIRGL
+772 
-783 GYRLEK
+783 

>member
-1 MDKKKDKKIIRIRAG
+1 MDKKKDIKIIRIRAG

-22 LLLMLGCTFLVNQN
+22 LLLVFGCTFLVNQN
-36 QQKREKLKAAYTAE
+36 QQRREKLKAAYTAE

-92 QDEDNIIKVHEIAK
+92 QDEDDIIKVHEIAK

-113 YPMEGNEDVIGLNLI
+113 YPMEGNEDVIGLNMI

-134 KEARLTRDSGEYTI
+134 KEARLARDSGEYTI

-167 YRMDDK
+167 YRTDAE
-173 GCKKFWGFSILVI
+173 GCKKFWGFSILVM
-186 DWQKFIKKMDLDQLE
+186 DWRKFIKKMELDQLE
-201 NAGYHYQIWKK
+201 DAGYHYQIWKK

-262 GLLISVLTAFIVMII
+262 GLFISVMTALIVMII

-371 ESGKLALKKEVG
+371 ESGKLVLKKEVG
-383 CVTELIESLTDVF
+383 CVTDLIESLIDVF

-416 YVIGDETK
+416 YVIGDEIK

-526 GTNMNVVLPF
+526 GTKMTVVLPF

-596 CMEMLKKMPEDY
+596 CIEMLKKMPEDY

-623 YHVLQELRKTSNI
+623 YEATKLIRNLDDARADIPIVAMTANAFEEDRQKALESGMNAHVSK
-636 PVMILSAKDADS
+636 PVDMNMLFKVMTQI
-648 EKILGLNLGADDYLA
+648 
-663 KPFNPLEA
+663 
-671 VARVNSN
+671 
-678 IRRFYALGT
+678 
-687 AELSSGILTVRDLE
+687 
-701 LDPEGCVL
+701 L
-709 KKNGEPIELTS
+709 KK
-720 VEYRIM
+720 
-726 ELFMKHPG
+726 
-734 KVFTKQQIYEQGW
+734 
-747 GDTYV
+747 
-752 VADNNIMVCIS
+752 
-763 KLRAKLDED
+763 
-772 PAAYIRTIRGL
+772 
-783 GYRLEK
+783 

>member
-1 MDKKKDKKIIRIRAG
+1 MDKKKDIKIIRIRAG

-22 LLLMLGCTFLVNQN
+22 LLLVFGCTFLVNQN
-36 QQKREKLKAAYTAE
+36 QQRREKLKAAYTAE

-92 QDEDNIIKVHEIAK
+92 QDEDDIIKVHEIAK

-113 YPMEGNEDVIGLNLI
+113 YPMEGNEDVIGLNMI

-134 KEARLTRDSGEYTI
+134 KEARLARDSGEYTI

-167 YRMDDK
+167 YRTDDK
-173 GCKKFWGFSILVI
+173 GCKKFWGFSILVM
-186 DWQKFIKKMDLDQLE
+186 DWQKFIKKMELDQLE

-262 GLLISVLTAFIVMII
+262 GLFISVMTALIVMII

-402 KFITYSCETDIQHK
+402 KFITYSCEIDIQHK

-526 GTNMNVVLPF
+526 GTKMNVVLPF

-623 YHVLQELRKTSNI
+623 YEATKRIRNLDDARADIPIVAMTANAFEEDRQKALESGMNAHVSK
-636 PVMILSAKDADS
+636 PVDMNMLFKVMAQI
-648 EKILGLNLGADDYLA
+648 
-663 KPFNPLEA
+663 
-671 VARVNSN
+671 
-678 IRRFYALGT
+678 
-687 AELSSGILTVRDLE
+687 
-701 LDPEGCVL
+701 L
-709 KKNGEPIELTS
+709 KK
-720 VEYRIM
+720 
-726 ELFMKHPG
+726 
-734 KVFTKQQIYEQGW
+734 
-747 GDTYV
+747 
-752 VADNNIMVCIS
+752 
-763 KLRAKLDED
+763 
-772 PAAYIRTIRGL
+772 
-783 GYRLEK
+783 